1 MVQVPITAIAL
12 TVLTVVPHVG
22 GIGEAFVAVAVVR
35 VDGQSDPLFTV
46 LELHIILSGHG
57 GFNFRQLS
65 RLTHLDMTIFKSVD
79 A

>member
-22 GIGEAFVAVAVVR
+22 GICEAFVAVVR

-57 GFNFRQLS
+57 GFNFWQLS